1 MNYSFPAFPLLL
13 AAFFAASS
21 GRAQTIAQWTFEISQ
36 PAGFFSAGTWFTNIS
51 SEVGPG
57 TASGLHAGNTF
68 LSSPAG
74 NGSAHSFSATN
85 FAVGDFYQFEVSTV
99 GFSGIRLEW
108 DQTSSNTGPRDNR
121 LDYSTDGINFT
132 AFGSGYTIL
141 ANASPNPTWNS
152 TTFNAIYHYS
162 QDLSSVTALNNAST
176 VYFRLIDTS
185 TTSANGGTVGSGGT
199 DRVDNFTIEVVPEPQ
214 TLALLSGFGILALN
228 FIRRR
233 K

>member
-1 MNYSFPAFPLLL
+1 MR
-13 AAFFAASS
+13 S
-21 GRAQTIAQWTFEISQ
+21 GSRARA
-36 PAGFFSAGTWFTNIS
+36 
-51 SEVGPG
+51 
-57 TASGLHAGNTF
+57 TAKAW
-68 LSSPAG
+68 
-74 NGSAHSFSATN
+74 
-85 FAVGDFYQFEVSTV
+85 
-99 GFSGIRLEW
+99 FSGIRLEW

-121 LDYSTDGINFT
+121 LDYSTDGVNFT
-132 AFGSGYTIL
+132 TFGPGYTIL

-162 QDLSSVTALNNAST
+162 QDLSPVTALNNAST

-185 TTSANGGTVGSGGT
+185 TTSANGGTVGTGGT